1 MAEQPRY
8 STACVDRIRQDE
20 LDLLEC
26 LTRIDQREPLD
37 PRADDLC
44 MHMIEAGLVERTER
58 GLRLT
63 WAGIERSQSLHHRLC
78 SDREAAKVLEAR
90 RNGAVV
96 DHRDEVGETS
106 QA

>member
-8 STACVDRIRQDE
+8 STAVVRRVQQDE

-26 LTRIDQREPLD
+26 LTLIDQREPLD

-44 MHMIEAGLVERTER
+44 MRMIEAGLVDRTER

-63 WAGIERSQSLHHRLC
+63 LAGIERSQALQHRIS
-78 SDREAAKVLEAR
+78 SDREADRVLAAR
-90 RNGAVV
+90 GIPA
-96 DHRDEVGETS
+96 
-106 QA
+106 A